1 MSSRAGT
8 AEGRAGDPAGGPSAR
23 PVSLL
28 PRAVDEHPLT
38 PTQLDIWTSQRLRPD
53 VPLANMG
60 KRHRIRGP
68 LDPERLV
75 RAFDRVVRSAE
86 ALRTVVAG
94 ARDGQALAR
103 VLATPPATTAVVDLP
118 AADLDEWC
126 RRRIA
131 EPVDATTAAYDSV
144 LLRHA
149 DDDWTWWLDLHHV
162 VTDAWS
168 SAVVY
173 ARTAAAYDDLADA
186 AGSGASPEREDDAGD
201 VDDGGAPSF
210 RAHVA
215 AQAARRSAEERESRA
230 AAWARERAEAGPP
243 VPLTPYGPRGPA
255 TTRVE
260 RLPVP
265 LDDLHRAPADDG
277 AADLPARGEA
287 ALRAALDGPYRT
299 LSRELSL
306 LGLLVT
312 TTVVALHRLDGRRE
326 VEVGVPIHHRSGP
339 VAAAVIGP
347 LMELY
352 PLRVTVESGDAY
364 TDVFERVRRGIVGVL
379 RRAKPGE
386 RPEADFE
393 VVVNVLTAR
402 FGDFAGLPT
411 STEWMRSGHVDP
423 AHVIRVQAYDYGED
437 LRLEL
442 DLNDALS
449 VDGAHRSAPAHLARV
464 LSFAVEDPARLVGD
478 GTLATEEQRRA
489 LARLNPPVE
498 PGAVPRDRVVHE
510 VIRDRLRAAPGAI
523 VAEQEGR
530 EVTAADLDRSAE
542 ELARWLG
549 RRGLGRGAR
558 IGLRMRRS
566 VDVLAAVQ
574 GVLRAGAAFVVLDPD
589 DPPARHDTIRDDAGL
604 ALVLDALPV
613 DDDVP
618 PGPDV
623 DVPTATDTQ
632 ARVGLDDTAYVLYT
646 SGSTGIPKGVPIP
659 HRGLADYLAFAADA
673 YVEPGPGPVM
683 PLHSALVFDLTIT
696 SLFLPL
702 LTGGRTVVIPDGGLA
717 GLSAIAADRRLTLLK
732 ATPGQ
737 LDLLSRMITDP
748 LALRTVIVG
757 GEAFRRPTAAAFAA
771 RCAPG
776 VRIFNEYGPTEAVVG
791 CMIHEWDPDG
801 DIGPDVPI
809 GRAAPGAEVFVLDR
823 YGRPTPPGAW
833 GELWVRRPG
842 MPAGYLDRPAL
853 SAERFRPAPGVDDA
867 PLYRT
872 GDRARVDAA
881 GAVIYGGRLDD
892 QMKVNGIR
900 LEPGEIEAALV
911 EHPLVDNAVVRT
923 WEPAARRIGLAR
935 CVRCGLGSDVP
946 EVVIDDDGVCSVC
959 RRFDEVAPQAE
970 SWFRTPA
977 DLDEQRDRARG
988 RRRGEYDCLHLLS
1001 GGKDSTYALYQ
1012 LVERGWRVHA
1022 LTLDNGYIAE
1032 GAKENVRRTVA
1043 DLGITHEFVTTE
1055 AMPAIFR
1062 DSLDRYANVCN
1073 GCYKTIYTLA
1083 VARAHELGIPTV
1095 VTGLSRGQFFETRL
1109 TPAQFEAG
1117 RFDPAAIDATVLEA
1131 RRAYHRTAD
1140 AVTEL
1145 LPEQSVFEDG
1155 RVLDEIEFVD
1165 FYRYVDV
1172 DLADLYDFLE
1182 RRAPWVRPADTGRS
1196 TNCLINAAGIYVHR
1210 LERGYHNYAE
1220 PYSWDVRLGHKTRA
1234 EALDELDDDLDE
1246 VEVHRM
1252 LAEIGYDPKPG
1263 SVLTA
1268 WYRTP
1273 SGEPVDPDELRR
1285 HLRERLPEHAVPA
1298 AFVFVAD
1305 LPLAASAKIDLR
1317 ALPAPTRFDRR
1328 GDHYTAPVGPTETVL
1343 CDVFATVLDLER
1355 VGADDDF
1362 FDIGGA
1368 SLAALEAVAIIE
1380 ARLGVELAD
1389 AAVFQHRTASRL
1401 APVVDAARHGSAADP
1416 TRIGVPEIAAGTPP
1430 PLSPGEHALLYEHR
1444 LDPSDTRYNVTR
1456 LYRLRGDVDLDRLE
1470 HALGELVALHG
1481 PLHTSYAAHRRLLP
1495 VGEALSFTRLPPG
1508 SPEDFRRRAD
1518 AERRVPFDLDA
1529 GPLVR
1534 VLAGRTGTDEWSL
1547 LLGLHHISVDA
1558 GTFDTLWD
1566 QLARR
1571 YAGGPLPEPA
1581 FSYAA
1586 HGRAHATRPA
1596 DDARSFW
1603 LEQRER
1609 VEATGDRATG
1619 LALEPPDAAEPD
1631 GYLHREVD
1639 IPVAAL
1645 AGGPGTTPFVN
1656 ALTATAVVLSRFRA
1670 TPRVELGVTASTKD
1684 LAGAAPLVGYYLNT
1698 LPLVVDVDPGEALH
1712 DIAERTGELVADAL
1726 AHRTYPFASMVRDAR
1741 AAGLPLPDVSCMLAY
1756 EELAPVELPGAEAEH
1771 TILASG
1777 TSVADAT
1784 FFVQERGDAVELGLE
1799 YRGRVVG
1806 RADAGRLLDAFEQA
1820 LRALVAEPGL
1830 TVATATADGA
1840 APDLVGPGAADA
1852 DTPVVARLAARAR
1865 SHPGVPAVE
1874 DATGATLTYGELLE
1888 RAAELAARLRGSL
1901 GSAVGEGRRV
1911 GVALERR
1918 TDLVVAIVAAH
1929 LAGAA
1934 YVPVDPAAPAARA
1947 RTILDIADPA
1957 LVVVSPDTETL
1968 AGGRPALVIGGGRP
1982 PDPVD
1987 DAARDGDRA
1996 TDVRRWLAD
2005 VTPDDVA
2012 YVIFTS
2018 GSTGTPRGIEVSQR
2032 NLAASTAARDDFYD
2046 GIPARFLMTSSIGFD
2061 SSMVGLFWPLATGGT
2076 VVLPDEGLVRD
2087 VQRLGRFVADRSVTH
2102 LLMVPSLYQALLR
2115 QVGGSLSGLE
2125 VAIVAGEACPP
2136 QLVSDHVDRLPGV
2149 ALVNEYG
2156 PSEATV
2162 WATAHRCRPGPGP
2175 VPIGRPVAGVV
2186 ARVADGRG
2194 TPLPAGV
2201 AGELLIGGS
2210 GVTAGY
2216 IGDDE
2221 ATAARFLRHDG
2232 GWYRTGDRVRTNRDG
2247 DLVFLGRVDE
2257 QLNVGGV
2264 RIEPVEIEAE
2274 LREWPG
2280 VHDAVVVEDRDR
2292 PVLVAHLEAGDLDV
2306 EALRSWLAA
2315 RLPATHVPRR
2325 LARHDA
2331 LPRNPHGKLDR
2342 EAARDLPTTTPAP
2355 TGGAGDAGADRTG
2368 AELVAGVWR
2377 EVLGSS
2383 AIGPDTDYFDAGGDS
2398 LAAIEIVMNLGEL
2411 IGSDVA
2417 IATLLAGRTPAGIAR
2432 LLGLGEGPGEATGRG
2447 AATTSHEAR
2456 IPLRPGAPDGPLVL
2470 LAASWDDVFGY
2481 RELADALPD
2490 HVRVDALV
2498 HLPDAADR
2506 IVGSVDEMTERFVA
2520 LVGDLA
2526 DGSSPGPVIVAGW
2539 SIGGTVAYALAH
2551 RLAELGADV
2560 ALVAMVD
2567 TYFPGEERRIW
2578 SNRWW
2583 KYRSILRPSA
2593 VSALVAELGATVR
2606 RRAARLAERVGRRL
2620 VRWGGGDVADAPA
2633 LTAVGG
2639 VPWTAFDHRPA
2650 PASLPVVLYAA
2661 STTNPART
2669 ERPWRAV
2676 APGLEAVVVP
2686 GRHRGHDSIMSAER
2700 VGTIADDL
2708 ARRLD
2713 AAERSSH

>member
-1 MSSRAGT
+1 MSSRAET
-8 AEGRAGDPAGGPSAR
+8 AQGHAGDPAGGPAAR

-28 PRAVDEHPLT
+28 PRAEDEHPLT
-38 PTQLDIWTSQRLRPD
+38 PTQLDIWTSQRLHPD

-75 RAFDRVVRSAE
+75 RAFDDVVRSSD

-94 ARDGQALAR
+94 ARDGSAVAR
-103 VLATPPATTAVVDLP
+103 VLVAPPATTSVVDLP
-118 AADLDEWC
+118 VADLDEWC

-168 SAVVY
+168 SAVVF
-173 ARTAAAYDDLADA
+173 ARTSDTYADLA
-186 AGSGASPEREDDAGD
+186 
-201 VDDGGAPSF
+201 GAPVRDRTTVDGSPSF
-210 RAHVA
+210 FAHLEGRS
-215 AQAARRSAEERESRA
+215 ARRAPAERAARA

-243 VPLTPYGPRGPA
+243 DPLTPYGPRGPV
-255 TTRVE
+255 TTAVE

-265 LDDLHRAPADDG
+265 LDDLHREGADRSGTGPA
-277 AADLPARGEA
+277 ARGEA
-287 ALRAALDGPYRT
+287 ALREALDGPYRT

-306 LGLLVT
+306 LGLLT
-312 TTVVALHRLDGRRE
+312 TSTVVALHRLDGRRRI
-326 VEVGVPIHHRSGP
+326 EVGVPIHHRSGP

-352 PLRVTVESGDAY
+352 PLRVTVEPDDTYA
-364 TDVFERVRRGIVGVL
+364 DVFERVRRGIVGVL

-411 STEWMRSGHVDP
+411 RTEWMRSGHVDP

-442 DLNDALS
+442 DLNAALS
-449 VDGAHRSAPAHLARV
+449 VDGTHRAAPAHLARV
-464 LSFAVEDPARLVGD
+464 LSLAVDDPARPVGA
-478 GTLATEEQRRA
+478 GTLATDEQRRA
-489 LARLNPPVE
+489 LARLNPPAR
-498 PGAVPRDRVVHE
+498 PGTVPRERAVHD

-523 VAEQEGR
+523 VAEQAGR
-530 EVTAADLDRSAE
+530 ELSADELDRSAE
-542 ELARWLG
+542 AVARWLG

-566 VDVLAAVQ
+566 VEVLAAVQ
-574 GVLRAGAAFVVLDPD
+574 GVLRAGAAFVMLDPD

-604 ALVLDALPV
+604 ALILDALPA
-613 DDDVP
+613 DADGPLEGGADGPPDADVE
-618 PGPDV
+618 V
-623 DVPTATDTQ
+623 
-632 ARVGLDDTAYVLYT
+632 RVEPDDTAYVLYT
-646 SGSTGIPKGVPIP
+646 SGSTGTPKGVPIP
-659 HRGLADYLAFAADA
+659 HRGLTDYLAFAADA
-673 YVEPGPGPVM
+673 YVEPGAEPVM
-683 PLHSALVFDLTIT
+683 ALHSALVFDLTIT

-702 LTGGRTVVIPDGGLA
+702 LTGGRIVVIPDAGLA
-717 GLSAIAADRRLTLLK
+717 GLSAIAADRRLTMLK

-737 LDLLSRMITDP
+737 LDLLSRMVTEP

-791 CMIHEWDPDG
+791 CMIHEWDADG
-801 DIGPDVPI
+801 DPGPDVPI

-842 MPAGYLDRPAL
+842 MPTGYLDRPAL
-853 SAERFRPAPGVDDA
+853 SAERFRPAPGVDDV

-881 GAVIYGGRLDD
+881 GVVIYGGRLDD

-911 EHPLVDNAVVRT
+911 EHPLVDNAIVRS
-923 WEPAARRIGLAR
+923 WQPSARRIGLTR

-946 EVVIDDDGVCSVC
+946 DVVIDDEGVCSVC
-959 RRFDEVAPQAE
+959 HRFDEVAPQAE
-970 SWFRTPA
+970 SWFRTPD
-977 DLDEQRDRARG
+977 DLDDQRDRARR
-988 RRRGEYDCLHLLS
+988 RRRGEHDCLHLLS

-1022 LTLDNGYIAE
+1022 LTLDNGYISE

-1043 DLGITHEFVTTE
+1043 DLGITHEFVTTD

-1083 VARAHELGIPTV
+1083 VARARELGIPTV

-1117 RFDPAAIDATVLEA
+1117 RFDPDAIDATVLEA

-1145 LPEQSVFEDG
+1145 LPEQAVFDDG

-1298 AFVFVAD
+1298 AFVSVAD

-1328 GDHYTAPVGPTETVL
+1328 GDHYAAPVGPTETVL

-1355 VGADDDF
+1355 VGAEDDF
-1362 FDIGGA
+1362 FDVGGA
-1368 SLAALEAVAIIE
+1368 SLAALESVAIIE
-1380 ARLGVELAD
+1380 ARLGVELPD
-1389 AAVFQHRTASRL
+1389 AAVFQHRTARRL
-1401 APVVDAARHGSAADP
+1401 APVVDAARHGSAEALER
-1416 TRIGVPEIAAGTPP
+1416 TGVPEIPAGTPP

-1456 LYRLRGDVDLDRLE
+1456 LYRVRGPVDLDRLE

-1481 PLHTSYAAHRRLLP
+1481 PLHTSYAAHRRVLP
-1495 VGEALSFTRLPPG
+1495 VGEALSFTRVPPG

-1518 AERRVPFDLDA
+1518 AERRVPFDLDD

-1534 VLAGRTGTDEWSL
+1534 VHAGRTGTDEWSL
-1547 LLGLHHISVDA
+1547 LIGLHHISVDA
-1558 GTFDTLWD
+1558 GTFDTLWE
-1566 QLARR
+1566 QLTAR

-1586 HGRAHATRPA
+1586 HGRAHATRPV

-1603 LEQRER
+1603 LDQRGG
-1609 VEATGDRATG
+1609 VEVTGHRATG
-1619 LALEPPDAAEPD
+1619 LALEPPDPAEPD
-1631 GYLHREVD
+1631 GYLHRRVD
-1639 IPVAAL
+1639 VPVAAL

-1656 ALTATAVVLSRFRA
+1656 ALTAAAVVLSRFRG
-1670 TPRVELGVTASTKD
+1670 TPQVELGVTASTKD

-1698 LPLVVDVDPGEALH
+1698 LPLVVDVDPDEALA
-1712 DIAERTGELVADAL
+1712 DVARRAGELVASAL
-1726 AHRTYPFASMVRDAR
+1726 PHRTYPFASMVRDAR
-1741 AAGLPLPDVSCMLAY
+1741 AAGLPPPDVSCMLAY
-1756 EELAPVELPGAEAEH
+1756 EELAPVDFPGAEAEH
-1771 TILASG
+1771 TILAAG

-1806 RADAGRLLDAFEQA
+1806 RADAGRLLDAFEQT
-1820 LRALVAEPGL
+1820 LRALVGEPG
-1830 TVATATADGA
+1830 VAVVAATADFA
-1840 APDLVGPGAADA
+1840 APDLVGPDAADG
-1852 DTPVVARLAARAR
+1852 DTPVVARIAARAT
-1865 SHPGVPAVE
+1865 SDPAAPAVE

-1888 RAAELAARLRGSL
+1888 RAAVLAARIRDSL
-1901 GSAVGEGRRV
+1901 GSAVGEHRRV

-1918 TDLVVAIVAAH
+1918 IDLVVAITATH

-1934 YVPVDPAAPAARA
+1934 YVPIDPGAPAARVA
-1947 RTILDIADPA
+1947 TILDIADPA
-1957 LVVVSPDTETL
+1957 LVVVSPATEAV
-1968 AGGRPALVIGGGRP
+1968 AGSRPALVVGPGR
-1982 PDPVD
+1982 
-1987 DAARDGDRA
+1987 GEDRT
-1996 TDVRRWLAD
+1996 TDLDRWLAD
-2005 VTPDDVA
+2005 VTPDDIA

-2032 NLAASTAARDDFYD
+2032 NLAASTAARDNFYD
-2046 GIPARFLMTSSIGFD
+2046 GVPRRFLMTSSIGFD

-2076 VVLPDEGLVRD
+2076 VVLPDEELVRD

-2102 LLMVPSLYQALLR
+2102 VLMVPSLYHALLR
-2115 QVGGSLSGLE
+2115 HAGGALSGLT
-2125 VAIVAGEACPP
+2125 VAIVAGEACPAP
-2136 QLVSDHVDRLPGV
+2136 LVSDHVDRLPGV
-2149 ALVNEYG
+2149 RLVNEYG
-2156 PSEATV
+2156 PSETTV
-2162 WATAHRCRPGPGP
+2162 WATAHECRPTPGP

-2201 AGELLIGGS
+2201 AGELLIGGT

-2216 IGDDE
+2216 LGDDE
-2221 ATAARFLRHDG
+2221 ATAARFLRDDG
-2232 GWYRTGDRVRTNRDG
+2232 GWYRTGDRVRIDRHG

-2274 LREWPG
+2274 LRDWPG
-2280 VHDAVVVEDRDR
+2280 VHDAVVVEAPDR
-2292 PVLVAHLEAGDLDV
+2292 PVLVAHLEAGELDV
-2306 EALRSWLAA
+2306 AALRSWLTE

-2325 LARHDA
+2325 LVRHDV
-2331 LPRNPHGKLDR
+2331 LPRTTHGKLDR
-2342 EAARDLPTTTPAP
+2342 EAARILPSTTSTEPDP
-2355 TGGAGDAGADRTG
+2355 RDGDARATTSAG

-2383 AIGPDTDYFDAGGDS
+2383 AVGPDTDYFDAGGDS
-2398 LAAIEIVMNLGEL
+2398 LAAIEIVMNLSEL

-2432 LLGLGEGPGEATGRG
+2432 LLGLEEGSRD
-2447 AATTSHEAR
+2447 AAGSAAPLASPEAR
-2456 IPLRPGAPDGPLVL
+2456 IPMRPGAPEGPLVL

-2481 RELADALPD
+2481 RDLADALPD

-2506 IVGSVDEMTERFVA
+2506 IIGTVDGMVDRFVG
-2520 LVGDLA
+2520 LVGELGDA
-2526 DGSSPGPVIVAGW
+2526 DAQVPVVVAGW
-2539 SIGGTVAYALAH
+2539 SIGGTVAYALGH
-2551 RLAELGADV
+2551 RLAALGANV
-2560 ALVAMVD
+2560 ALIAMVD
-2567 TYFPGEERRIW
+2567 TYFPGEEQRIW

-2593 VSALVAELGATVR
+2593 MPALVAEVRATIR
-2606 RRAARLAERVGRRL
+2606 RRTARLAERVGRRL

-2633 LTAVGG
+2633 LTSVGG

-2650 PASLPVVLYAA
+2650 PASLPVVLYGA

-2669 ERPWRAV
+2669 ERPWRSV
-2676 APGLEAVVVP
+2676 APRLEAVVVP
-2686 GRHRGHDSIMSAER
+2686 GRHRGHDSIMSADR
-2700 VGTIADDL
+2700 VGRIADDL

-2713 AAERSSH
+2713 DAARGSH